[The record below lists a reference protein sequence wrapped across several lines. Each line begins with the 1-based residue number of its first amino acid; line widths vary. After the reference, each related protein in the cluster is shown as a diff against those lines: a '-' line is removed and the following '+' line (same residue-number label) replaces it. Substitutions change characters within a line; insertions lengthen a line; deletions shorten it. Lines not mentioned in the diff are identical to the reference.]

1 MEDSVPE
8 AETDDI
14 VKASLQI
21 EKVAKRNKFQCTNW
35 KDHHLIWKYRF
46 NERKKRLEMEFI
58 SVVPLGKFTT
68 RLHNGYV
75 IKDMEYVEVE
85 FNE

>member
-1 MEDSVPE
+1 
-8 AETDDI
+8 
-14 VKASLQI
+14 
-21 EKVAKRNKFQCTNW
+21 
-35 KDHHLIWKYRF
+35 
-46 NERKKRLEMEFI
+46 MEFI